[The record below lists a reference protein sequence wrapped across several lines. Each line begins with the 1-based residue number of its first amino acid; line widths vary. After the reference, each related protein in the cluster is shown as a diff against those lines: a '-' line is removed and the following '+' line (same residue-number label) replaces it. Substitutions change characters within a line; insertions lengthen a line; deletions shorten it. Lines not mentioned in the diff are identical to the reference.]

1 MCTSAAATLS
11 LPGPG
16 HRNQAT
22 AARHVSLCQ
31 HPGSRSHSVLQTRPH
46 HEAARRAFSPRPRGD
61 PRPQKSVFVGRQS
74 RPCHHLTVGALCVT
88 SSFNDLQQQQ
98 KELEQ
103 VWGLS
108 RATNLLSLRPKLHN
122 VSLLPV
128 ATAFLKGSSL
138 GQLFFFLPSKLMGN
152 TLSQRESQHFEQLQH
167 CTQTSQESSPT
178 RLGWVAERQ
187 RQGVEEN
194 FRCYVLS
201 N

>member
-16 HRNQAT
+16 HGNQAT

-46 HEAARRAFSPRPRGD
+46 REAARRAFSPRPRGD

-74 RPCHHLTVGALCVT
+74 RPRHHLTVGALCVT
-88 SSFNDLQQQQ
+88 SSFTDLQQQQ

-103 VWGLS
+103 VWGGGGGCP
-108 RATNLLSLRPKLHN
+108 RATNLLSLRPRLHN

-138 GQLFFFLPSKLMGN
+138 GRLFFFSLPSKLMGN

-178 RLGWVAERQ
+178 LVWGGWQSGR
-187 RQGVEEN
+187 GKG
-194 FRCYVLS
+194 
-201 N
+201 